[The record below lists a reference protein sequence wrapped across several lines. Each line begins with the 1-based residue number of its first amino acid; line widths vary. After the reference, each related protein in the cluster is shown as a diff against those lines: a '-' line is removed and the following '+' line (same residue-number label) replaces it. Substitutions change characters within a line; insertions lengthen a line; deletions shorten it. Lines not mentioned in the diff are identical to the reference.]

1 MPSNLTDSCLFLLMQ
16 LSVISNIQLIFCLE
30 VLDLDRFAHVARIQN
45 GWFKP
50 HVVFPDDIEKVQ
62 IFLMV
67 VLCSLLDCWST

>member
-1 MPSNLTDSCLFLLMQ
+1 MQ

-45 GWFKP
+45 GWFKTN
-50 HVVFPDDIEKVQ
+50 VVFPDDIENVQ